1 MTSMTDKPQLSRTV
15 RVEKLGDDS
24 GEEEFVLEPTI
35 IGGTDT
41 VPSQTEA
48 TVDRTL
54 SAGDSR
60 ELVGLLRN
68 RLRAA
73 ALFLAIA
80 YLAFYLFALA
90 TPGSGYDLLGPSFA
104 LRGLLAAAVFGL
116 LSSAVMLTYRQ
127 LRWLEVLF
135 FGLSMLLLLVSNY
148 NNHVRLFE
156 QQDLVSRVAIAKNGI
171 MRVWIYMMIYGV
183 FIPNHPKRAA
193 RVILSMALSV
203 LVMGVMIRIRHL
215 EGTDPVVAKTIALNF
230 ASNVLFL
237 LCGAALAIYSAAVLN
252 GLRAQLHEA
261 RQLGHYRLIRKLDAG
276 GMGEVYLAE
285 HQLLKRPCAIKLIN
299 PDLEKNSI
307 AIARFE
313 REVHAAST
321 LSHPNTIEIYDY
333 GISDDGTFYFVM
345 EFLPGLSL
353 ADLVIQS
360 GPIAPERCIYLMR
373 QVCGSLGEAHRLGM
387 VHRDLKPANIFVAIL
402 GGQCDIAKVLD
413 FGIVKQAHPSDGKQ
427 LTADFTVSGTP
438 TYMSPEQAK
447 GNNDV
452 DGRSDIYALGAVMY
466 FALSGRPPFEHQN
479 PMEMMIAHASEK
491 PVPIQE
497 IAPEVP
503 ADLAAIVMRC
513 LAKSS
518 ADRYEDTAA
527 LYEALGACGCA
538 NDWDQTHAEQWWAAQ
553 AIALE
558 ANTIEADVA
567 PAASAV

>member
-1 MTSMTDKPQLSRTV
+1 MTDQEQMSRTV
-15 RVEKLGDDS
+15 RVDKLNDGF
-24 GEEEFVLEPTI
+24 GEDEFVLEPTK
-35 IGGTDT
+35 IGRADSTPAQ
-41 VPSQTEA
+41 VEA

-60 ELVGLLRN
+60 ELVGLLRS

-73 ALFLAIA
+73 AVFVAIV
-80 YLAFYLFALA
+80 YLAFYIFALA

-104 LRGLLAAAVFGL
+104 LRGLLAAAVFGTL
-116 LSSAVMLTYRQ
+116 ASPVVLTYRQ
-127 LRWLEVLF
+127 LRWVEVSF
-135 FGLSMLLLLVSNY
+135 FGLSMLLLLISNY
-148 NNHVRLFE
+148 NAHVKLLADH
-156 QQDLVSRVAIAKNGI
+156 DLVSRVAIAKNTI

-193 RVILSMALSV
+193 KVILTMALSV
-203 LVMGVMIRIRHL
+203 LVLGVLFRLRHL
-215 EGTDPVVAKTIALNF
+215 DGTDPVANHTVALNF

-237 LCGAALAIYSAAVLN
+237 LCGAALAIYSAAILN

-333 GISDDGTFYFVM
+333 GISEDGTFYFVM

-360 GPIAPERCIYLMR
+360 GPITPERCVYLMR

-413 FGIVKQAHPSDGKQ
+413 FGIVKQEHPSDGKQ

-447 GNNDV
+447 GNRDV

-466 FALSGRPPFEHQN
+466 FALSGRPPFQHEN
-479 PMEMMIAHASEK
+479 PMEMMIAHASE
-491 PVPIQE
+491 PPMPLRD
-497 IAPEVP
+497 IAPDVP
-503 ADLAAIVMRC
+503 GDLAIVVMRC
-513 LAKSS
+513 LAKSA

-527 LYEALGACGCA
+527 LYEALSACGCA
-538 NDWDQTHAEQWWAAQ
+538 GSWDQSRAEQWWTAQ
-553 AIALE
+553 AMALD
-558 ANTIEADVA
+558 ASVLDADTV
-567 PAASAV
+567 PATSAV